1 MAFVLQDK
9 GLKLILIMIRI
20 LLSAILLLGFTHALF
35 VEEEFNSKE
44 VKVFL
49 SPDSYLKING
59 KTNVSTFQCQFDI
72 ATFSKGVS
80 LMYKDYDS
88 IIKFDAAK
96 LTLPNLKFD
105 CGGKAINKDFNKLL
119 NTDEHPEIILNLREI
134 SKQLNDKNTVNAII
148 EITICDIIK
157 TYTIPVSVANEG
169 GICVSGLLPINI
181 NDFNLTAPTKM
192 LGIVKVYPEIEIDF
206 LLQISKP

>member
-1 MAFVLQDK
+1 
-9 GLKLILIMIRI
+9 MIRI